1 MFIIKLMECLKLCCK
16 FSSIGRVNRR
26 DGYTMFRPDEKKRAH
41 LTEGIKL
48 IALKMDPQNKNKN
61 DDLAFISR

>member
-1 MFIIKLMECLKLCCK
+1 MFETLCVKKSCK

-48 IALKMDPQNKNKN
+48 IALKMDPQNA
-61 DDLAFISR
+61 L